1 MRKVWRRRSWPEGG
15 RGTCTQYGHRQTDTD
30 SRTANTL
37 PAWAGYIWRRGV
49 DRFGFLS
56 SAFLTICDMHT
67 STLSLIVVS
76 LFLCLLLTFPLPFFL
91 FFFEAAQHIRVVVVV
106 PTKSWF
112 FFFFNF
118 LCLLSPPPYFS
129 FPSFMRI
136 RNLMPTSRWSFSIQ
150 LRKGTSSV

>member
-91 FFFEAAQHIRVVVVV
+91 FFLRSSTTQPSRRCRAYQILI
-106 PTKSWF
+106 F
-112 FFFFNF
+112 FFFKLFV
-118 LCLLSPPPYFS
+118 SPLAAPIFFIS
-129 FPSFMRI
+129 FFYVDQELDADFAMV
-136 RNLMPTSRWSFSIQ
+136 F
-150 LRKGTSSV
+150 

>member
-67 STLSLIVVS
+67 STLSLIVLS
-76 LFLCLLLTFPLPFFL
+76 LFLCLLLTFPLTIFS
-91 FFFEAAQHIRVVVVV
+91 FFFEAAQHSRVVVVV
-106 PTKSWF
+106 LTKSW

-129 FPSFMRI
+129 FPSFMWI
-136 RNLMPTSRWSFSIQ
+136 RNLMPTSRWSFSTQ